1 MERRII
7 VETKKNRWLI
17 AVSAV
22 AMHLSIGSVYA
33 YSVYKTPMT
42 EELGWSGTDVALA
55 FTIAIFFLGL
65 TAAFMGKFVEKRG
78 PRTSGLIAAV
88 LFSGGMLL
96 TGLMVQFE
104 WLWGFYITYGVIGG
118 IGLGIGYI
126 APVSTLVK
134 WFPDR
139 RGLATGMA
147 VFGFGAGAL
156 IAGPTAEF
164 LNNTLGIHWSF
175 YILGACYLG
184 LMALG
189 ASYITPPPKD
199 WKPEGYNPDEENDK
213 NTGDLDQM
221 TRGEAIKT
229 ARFWMLWWMMFI
241 NISAGIMLISVAS
254 PMAQEKAGMTEAA
267 AATMVGI
274 MGLFNGGG
282 RLVWAFL
289 SDYITRAYTYI
300 IFFTIQLVL
309 FFSLINITD
318 SLFFQASMFLIV
330 SIYGGGFSNL
340 PAFIGDLFGTKQ
352 LSAIHGYLLTAWAAA
367 GVVGPMAVSYI
378 RETTNSYDVTFIIFG
393 ILIATA
399 FLTAIAMKILIV
411 RYRKS
416 KAEAEPNPT

>member
-1 MERRII
+1 M
-7 VETKKNRWLI
+7 ETKKNRWVI
-17 AVSAV
+17 ALSAV
-22 AMHLSIGSVYA
+22 AIHLSIGSIYA
-33 YSVYKTPMT
+33 YSVYKKPLT
-42 EELGWSGTDVALA
+42 EELGWSGTDVAFS

-78 PRTSGLIAAV
+78 PRKSGLIAAA

-96 TGLMVQFE
+96 TGLMVQLE
-104 WLWGFYITYGVIGG
+104 WLYGFYITYGVIGG
-118 IGLGIGYI
+118 IGLGLGYI

-164 LNNTLGIHWSF
+164 LNDALGIHWSF
-175 YILGACYLG
+175 YILGAFYLV
-184 LMALG
+184 LMAAG
-189 ASYITPPPKD
+189 SSYIITPPKD
-199 WKPEGYNPDEENDK
+199 WKPVGYNPDVEDNK
-213 NTGDLDQM
+213 NKADLDQM
-221 TRGEAIKT
+221 TRGEAVKT

-274 MGLFNGGG
+274 MGIFNGGG

-300 IFFTIQLVL
+300 IFFTIQILL
-309 FFSLINITD
+309 FFSLPYVTD
-318 SLFFQASMFLIV
+318 ILLFQAFMFLIV

-352 LSAIHGYLLTAWAAA
+352 LSAIHGYLLTSWAAA
-367 GVVGPMAVSYI
+367 GIAGPMVVSYI
-378 RETTNSYDVTFIIFG
+378 REKTNSYDTTFLIFG
-393 ILIATA
+393 ILITTA
-399 FLTAIAMKILIV
+399 LVTAITMKILIV

-416 KAEAEPNPT
+416 KAEPDSNPA